1 MSHRGT
7 HWVVRALSHYIEVS
21 HYRMES
27 TLLWGTCALLLVW
40 NLNSEQTDGRTD
52 RLLKD
57 KQTVDV
63 GRQTNRRLR
72 ARQRAQEFYE
82 TKHER
87 SQVPENV
94 QGRVMLGFCKS
105 TLIDRLG
112 LATSKVN
119 MEYLKSSKN
128 AKYHGVLL

>member
-1 MSHRGT
+1 
-7 HWVVRALSHYIEVS
+7 
-21 HYRMES
+21 MES

-57 KQTVDV
+57 EQTVDV

-112 LATSKVN
+112 LATTKVN